1 MRTLAADLGVRH
13 ARAERR
19 GFAIVATVFALV
31 ILAALVTGAFFAAEQ
46 ELRVARNGRDAQR
59 ALSAAEAALS
69 LTVAGWDAARL
80 NGLAVGDSAI
90 VAVASPPGT
99 GAAGATV
106 VRLNQQL
113 FLVRATGQSPG
124 EIARRTLG
132 LVVRLVPP
140 PVTFQAAVTVLVPP
154 APEVSSLIDGV
165 DRDPS
170 GWSCDALPGDTLP
183 GVVVDSASV
192 DWDALVA
199 LARTIYEATELPGPI
214 VDVAPMGDAA
224 TCDETARSNW
234 GEPGRPATVAGCATY
249 FPAVYANG
257 DLTLAGGRGQGLLLV
272 EGDLT
277 LEGGFE
283 FAGAIIVRGSLS
295 VVGSG
300 ASVRGGVVAS
310 SLRAGSDVAPGGVS
324 IGYSSCAL
332 RRALAPGSRVQPLE
346 RRAWAE
352 LF

>member
-31 ILAALVTGAFFAAEQ
+31 IVAALVTGAFFAAEQ

-69 LTVAGWDAARL
+69 LTVAGWDGARL
-80 NGLAVGDSAI
+80 NGLAVGDSAV
-90 VAVASPPGT
+90 VAVAPPQGT

-106 VRLNQQL
+106 VRLNEQL

-124 EIARRTLG
+124 EVARRTLG

-140 PVTFQAAVTVLVPP
+140 PASFRAAVTVLVAP
-154 APEVSSLIDGV
+154 APEVSDFIDGV

-170 GWSCDALPGDTLP
+170 GWSCEALPGDTLP
-183 GVVVDSASV
+183 GVVVDSGSM

-199 LARTIYEATELPGPI
+199 LAQTIYEPAELPGPI

-249 FPAVYANG
+249 FPTVYANG

-272 EGDLT
+272 EGDLV
-277 LEGGFE
+277 LGGGFE
-283 FAGAIIVRGSLS
+283 FDGAIIVRGSFS
-295 VVGSG
+295 FVGSG

-310 SLRAGSDVAPGGVS
+310 SLRAGPDVAPGGVS

-332 RRALAPGSRVQPLE
+332 RRALGPGSRVQPLE
-346 RRAWAE
+346 RRAWGE